1 MKQHVLALALAG
13 MLSLCACGAPSV
25 QDGALYSVYYRTE
38 LAQSGGAD
46 AVCAVETRAEG
57 ESAERIASTLLRRML
72 EGTQEGGVS
81 PLPEGTQVLDVTI
94 DGGVAVVNLSAE
106 YTRLSGMD
114 LTLADAC
121 IALTLSQLPE
131 VERVSVL
138 AQGQAL
144 PYRERQS
151 MTAEDL
157 LLSWMDNEA
166 RTLRAR
172 LYFYSAAT
180 GELAAET
187 RTLQLAEGQT
197 RAEAVLSALLSG
209 PETEAL
215 LPLLPEGV
223 QVRSVRMDEGICYV
237 TFSEDFLKNVPQTIQ
252 EQEDVL
258 YSVVKS
264 LCGLGDVQAVQISV
278 EGGESYYGRV
288 EINAPLHG

>member
-13 MLSLCACGAPSV
+13 MLTLCACGAPSV

-57 ESAERIASTLLRRML
+57 ESAERIASALLRRML

-197 RAEAVLSALLSG
+197 RAEAVL
-209 PETEAL
+209 
-215 LPLLPEGV
+215 PLLPEGV

>member
-1 MKQHVLALALAG
+1 M
-13 MLSLCACGAPSV
+13 
-25 QDGALYSVYYRTE
+25 
-38 LAQSGGAD
+38 
-46 AVCAVETRAEG
+46 
-57 ESAERIASTLLRRML
+57 
-72 EGTQEGGVS
+72 
-81 PLPEGTQVLDVTI
+81 DVTI

-258 YSVVKS
+258 YSCLLYTSACS
-264 LCGLGDVQAVQISV
+264 LAPCAVPAWP
-278 EGGESYYGRV
+278 R
-288 EINAPLHG
+288 PLRSAA